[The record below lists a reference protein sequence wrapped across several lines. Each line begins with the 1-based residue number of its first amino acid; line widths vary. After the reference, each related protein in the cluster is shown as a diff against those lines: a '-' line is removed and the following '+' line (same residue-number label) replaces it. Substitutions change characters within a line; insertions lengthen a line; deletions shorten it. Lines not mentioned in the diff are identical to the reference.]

1 MATGG
6 SLLGGRYRLA
16 SSLGAGGMGIVYEAL
31 DEATGRMVAVKVL
44 RDSAFGMPGA
54 LQRFE
59 REARATIAIEH
70 PNVVHV
76 SDVGCEAGTTPY
88 YVMERLRGHS
98 LGVRVRRH
106 GRLDPERVAKIA
118 IQIAAGLQ
126 AANEAG
132 ILHRD
137 LKPDNVFLC
146 ETNGADDRVKVLD
159 FGVAKIA
166 EKTDLTLAG
175 SIVGTLAFMP
185 PEQARGE
192 NLDPR
197 ADLYSLGACMYF
209 ALTGREPFAEHRAH
223 ALLAAL
229 FKTEPT
235 PLAQLVPEVEPALV
249 AIVERAM
256 KKNRRERFR
265 NPAELRAT
273 LTAWLESPRGSSFE
287 PAPVTA
293 RLPSTW
299 PPPVSMNAQGSAL
312 TPVQAFSTPPPPPRA
327 KAKTPWLPIVS
338 VVTLGLG
345 IAGVAYGWLASRS
358 ASETVT
364 AAPPSAPVVVAEKS
378 ATSTASAAPTPSAT
392 PVASTPVTPLVTAS
406 VAPTATM
413 SALQT
418 VPTSPARV
426 PPATPWAKDYGARTA
441 LATAANTHDAAGC
454 RRSFEDLVATDG
466 EATALTLF
474 GKTYGRC
481 LMEAGQCQAGREV
494 TAKVATNGAPGQ
506 DAFRIVEATEGAAIA
521 YCPSAQWTD
530 AERARDDYRKLKEGM
545 ERGDDPQIVASTG
558 DFLLPLIPKMN
569 LPPWTTPTMVKADIQ
584 RAYARAGRCAD
595 ATRLNAGANL
605 EGTSCAPTR

>member
-59 REARATIAIEH
+59 REARATIAIDH
-70 PNVVHV
+70 PNIVHV

-98 LGVRVRRH
+98 LGVRVRRQ
-106 GRLDPERVAKIA
+106 GRIEPERVAKIA

-146 ETNGADDRVKVLD
+146 ETDSGEDRVKVLD

-185 PEQARGE
+185 PEQALGE
-192 NLDPR
+192 ALDPR

-209 ALTGREPFAEHRAH
+209 ALTGREPFAELRAQ

-235 PLAQLVPEVEPALV
+235 PLAQLAPDVEPALI

-265 NPAELRAT
+265 RPAELRAA
-273 LTAWLESPRGSSFE
+273 LIAWLESPRGSSFE

-299 PPPVSMNAQGSAL
+299 PPPVSMNTQGSAL
-312 TPVQAFSTPPPPPRA
+312 MPVQAFSTPPPPPRA
-327 KAKTPWLPIVS
+327 KAKTPWLPIAS
-338 VVTLGLG
+338 VMALGLG
-345 IAGVAYGWLASRS
+345 IAGVTYGWLESQRPS
-358 ASETVT
+358 AT
-364 AAPPSAPVVVAEKS
+364 ATEAPPPPSVPLVVAEKT
-378 ATSTASAAPTPSAT
+378 ATSTASVAPMSSVAPLPS
-392 PVASTPVTPLVTAS
+392 AS
-406 VAPTATM
+406 VAPLATM
-413 SALQT
+413 SALPT
-418 VPTSPARV
+418 VPANVATTRATSA
-426 PPATPWAKDYGARTA
+426 PATPWAKDYGARTA
-441 LATAANTHDAAGC
+441 LATAANGRDAAAC
-454 RRSFEDLVATDG
+454 RRAFEDLVAADG

-494 TAKVATNGAPGQ
+494 AAKVATSSAPGQ
-506 DAFRIVEATEGAAIA
+506 DGFRVVEATEGAAIA
-521 YCPSAQWTD
+521 YCPSSQWTD
-530 AERARDDYRKLKEGM
+530 AERGRDDYRKLKEGM
-545 ERGDDPQIVASTG
+545 ERGDDPQVVASTG
-558 DFLLPLIPKMN
+558 DFLLPLVTKMN
-569 LPPWTTPTMVKADIQ
+569 LPPWTTPAMVKADIQ

-595 ATRLNAGANL
+595 AAKLAAGASMD
-605 EGTSCAPTR
+605 GTPCATGR